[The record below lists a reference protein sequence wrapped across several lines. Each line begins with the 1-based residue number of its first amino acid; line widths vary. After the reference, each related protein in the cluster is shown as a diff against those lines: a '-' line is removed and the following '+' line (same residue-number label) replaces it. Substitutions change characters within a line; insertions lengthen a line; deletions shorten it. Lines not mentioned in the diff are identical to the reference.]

1 MTRFALALAAL
12 SAGFLAQAQD
22 ALTVQSVE
30 GKAPEGV
37 AEPLADLLSKTS
49 YAIVEDGKEVL
60 HVWLRDE
67 IPSNGAEGEFVGS
80 ETIEDGTFVGVYEV
94 KEESFTDF
102 RGQDLKPGVYTL
114 RMSSHPQDGNHMG
127 IAATP
132 QFLCLALAEEDKSP
146 EPVDREEL
154 MEMSKRAARTGH
166 PAALYAAPVF
176 EAPKGPGATV
186 HENDA
191 NHVLLDVSTKA
202 ALAGGKTAVLAL
214 SIVFIG
220 ESEGG

>member
-1 MTRFALALAAL
+1 MTRFALALALA
-12 SAGFLAQAQD
+12 AGCLARAQD
-22 ALTVQSVE
+22 LPTVQSVE

-37 AEPLADLLSKTS
+37 AKPLADLLSKTS
-49 YAIVEDGKEVL
+49 YSIVEEGKEVL
-60 HVWLRDE
+60 RLWLRDE
-67 IPSNGAEGEFVGS
+67 IPSNGTDAEFVGS
-80 ETIEDGTFVGVYEV
+80 ETVEDGTFVGVYEV

-102 RGQDLKPGVYTL
+102 RGQELKPGVYTL

-132 QFLCLALAEEDKSP
+132 QFLCLVLAEEDKSP
-146 EPVDREEL
+146 EPIDRDDL
-154 MEMSKRAARTGH
+154 MEMSKRAAGTGH

-191 NHVLLDVSTKA
+191 NHILLDVSSKA
-202 ALAGGKTAVLAL
+202 ALPDGKSTVLAL
-214 SIVFIG
+214 SIVFVG